1 MVNPELENLLREF
14 EVQMNAAED
23 RVSKARGEEDPPT
36 AEENQ
41 AMQEVV
47 AETEQVFNFMVE
59 HATEHLRYTQAACF
73 RGCNGDLVGSFLE
86 SLGADDLMRLVS
98 VAVRQAA
105 ERQYDKGSDVSA

>member
-1 MVNPELENLLREF
+1 MVNPELAKLIAHLEQR
-14 EVQMNAAED
+14 MATAEQ
-23 RVSKARGEEDPPT
+23 RVSEARDGVEYSE
-36 AEENQ
+36 EENQ
-41 AMQEVV
+41 ALQEVV

-59 HATEHLRYTQAACF
+59 HATKHLRYTQAACF
-73 RGCNGDLVGSFLE
+73 RGCNGDLVGTFLE